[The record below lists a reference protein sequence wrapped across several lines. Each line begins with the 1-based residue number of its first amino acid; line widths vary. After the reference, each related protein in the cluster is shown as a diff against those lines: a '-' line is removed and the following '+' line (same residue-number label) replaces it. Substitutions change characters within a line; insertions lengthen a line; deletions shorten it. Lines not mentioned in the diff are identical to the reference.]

1 VIEFANGIEKGKRP
15 QRSSANSLLPASRFK
30 RTTGWTLCG
39 AMLKLA
45 ASHGMASSSTPNHW
59 ARTYSVDFRAKRPHM
74 LPITIKGASTAPLES
89 RL

>member
-1 VIEFANGIEKGKRP
+1 VIEFANGIQKGKRP
-15 QRSSANSLLPASRFK
+15 SGAALLPASRFK
-30 RTTGWTLCG
+30 RTIGWTLCG

-45 ASHGMASSSTPNHW
+45 ASQGIASSSTPNQC
-59 ARTYSVDFRAKRPHM
+59 ARTYSVDFRVKRPHM